1 MGAVK
6 RINSKDI
13 GNPSPFVASY
23 YKVFRVFEENKVAM
37 ENKTIAR
44 LACISERLAREQRR
58 ILLERGLIIKTTCR
72 CGNFPM
78 YHLSKYKVKSPKRII
93 KTTPEPDKNKRNA
106 EIVVDI
112 FKKYR
117 TGITKWEVAQ
127 LTGVKSR
134 RVNEEIQH
142 LKQRGMITEK
152 PCNCSHK
159 TPFYYPAK
167 NITKQIDRRHM
178 DLRRKK

>member
-1 MGAVK
+1 MGAEK
-6 RINSKDI
+6 RISSKDI

-37 ENKTIAR
+37 ENRMISKLSGVSAR
-44 LACISERLAREQRR
+44 LTREQRR

-78 YHLSKYKVKSPKRII
+78 YYLSKYKVKSPKRII
-93 KTTPEPDKNKRNA
+93 KTTSQPDKNKRNS
-106 EIVVDI
+106 EIVINI
-112 FKKYR
+112 FKKYK
-117 TGITKWEVAQ
+117 TGLTKWEVAQ

-159 TPFYYPAK
+159 TPFYYPVK
-167 NITKQIDRRHM
+167 NITEQVDRRHM
-178 DLRRKK
+178 DLRRK